1 MEHSALGFYHD
12 SIQKRVSKTM
22 KIVVIVSWLLRIN
35 FFMKKEQ
42 QYSGWGE
49 DGRTHS
55 LSLSLE
61 REYGTENI
69 IIIIYYYSTVPTNYV
84 MI

>member
-22 KIVVIVSWLLRIN
+22 KIVVIVSWLLRN
-35 FFMKKEQ
+35 FFIKKN
-42 QYSGWGE
+42 YSGGT

-69 IIIIYYYSTVPTNYV
+69 IIIIYYYYSTVPTNYV